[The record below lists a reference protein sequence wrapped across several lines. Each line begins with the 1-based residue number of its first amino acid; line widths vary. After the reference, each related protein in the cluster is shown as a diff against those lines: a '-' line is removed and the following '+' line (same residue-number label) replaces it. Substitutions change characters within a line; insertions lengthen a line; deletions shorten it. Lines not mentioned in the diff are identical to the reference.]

1 MWEAENRQSLYLLYD
16 AEGRR
21 VAKLGGTSLTSS
33 PITAIYILGTGGE
46 QLSELDGS
54 LNWKHSD
61 AYVGGKLL
69 ATYDSAGTHFH
80 FTDWL
85 GSRRLQVR
93 ADGSAAMQCVS
104 LPFGEDMSCGQP
116 NGFAAS
122 DADGTEH
129 HFTGKERDTE
139 SGSDYFKYRYYAS
152 SMGRWMSPDPA
163 GMMAVDITDPQ
174 SLNRY
179 AYVQNNALSFIDPY
193 GLDCA
198 YLNNAGNGVESVDQQ
213 SNSGEC
219 GKNGGYWVDGGLTNI
234 NINADQGAVQMTGT
248 NDGTDKTHA
257 SYQDTNVYVGKYL
270 NDPIGNPFGHIA
282 MAFPGQTP
290 VGWNPR
296 DDSQWK
302 KSAFMNGWK
311 TSVPGAVKKQIGG
324 QLKQTIRIP
333 VTGMQA
339 QMIQNAID
347 QSKGNYTLGE
357 GNGCDCGTWAQQML
371 GDAGINSGS
380 PARMPTNLMNQLQQI
395 YPQQ

>member
-1 MWEAENRQSLYLLYD
+1 MAIPAARKIAWCPISAFRWQMWEAENRQGLYLLYD

-129 HFTGKERDTE
+129 HFTGKERDIET
-139 SGSDYFKYRYYAS
+139 GHDYFGARYYAS
-152 SMGRWMSPDPA
+152 NMGRFMSPDWSDTPSQIPYA
-163 GMMAVDITDPQ
+163 DLPNPQ
-174 SLNRY
+174 SLNLYSYVKNNPLSRTDADGHCDVDGEHHGWVWCAAHAIGITETAKETQTRLANEASGFIAANHIGLIY
-179 AYVQNNALSFIDPY
+179 VNGQWQQPGAASNAQLVDWWNAYNKDNQDNIANGGRGLAFAGAAAGALTTPQARD
-193 GLDCA
+193 LA
-198 YLNNAGNGVESVDQQ
+198 KYLGFRPVNVDWDTHGQTVF
-213 SNSGEC
+213 E
-219 GKNGGYWVDGGLTNI
+219 KNGRYISLDKDSHSGGVWKEF
-234 NINADQGAVQMTGT
+234 DRQGNRTGT
-248 NDGTDKTHA
+248 LDAFLNKI
-257 SYQDTNVYVGKYL
+257 GK
-270 NDPIGNPFGHIA
+270 
-282 MAFPGQTP
+282 
-290 VGWNPR
+290 
-296 DDSQWK
+296 
-302 KSAFMNGWK
+302 
-311 TSVPGAVKKQIGG
+311 
-324 QLKQTIRIP
+324 
-333 VTGMQA
+333 
-339 QMIQNAID
+339 
-347 QSKGNYTLGE
+347 
-357 GNGCDCGTWAQQML
+357 
-371 GDAGINSGS
+371 
-380 PARMPTNLMNQLQQI
+380 
-395 YPQQ
+395 

>member
-1 MWEAENRQSLYLLYD
+1 VAIPAARKIAGYPISAFRWQMWEAENRQSLYLLYD

-129 HFTGKERDTE
+129 HFTGKERDIET
-139 SGSDYFKYRYYAS
+139 GHDYFGARYYAS
-152 SMGRWMSPDPA
+152 NMGRFMSPDWSDTPSQIPYA
-163 GMMAVDITDPQ
+163 DLPNPQ
-174 SLNRY
+174 SLNLYSYVKNNPLSRTDADGHCDVDGEHHGWVWCAAHAIGITETAKETQTRLANEASGFIAANHIGLIY
-179 AYVQNNALSFIDPY
+179 VNGQWQQPGAASNAQLVDWWNAYNKDNQDNIANGGRGLAFAGAAAGALTTPQARD
-193 GLDCA
+193 LA
-198 YLNNAGNGVESVDQQ
+198 KYLGFRPVNVDWDTHGQTVF
-213 SNSGEC
+213 E
-219 GKNGGYWVDGGLTNI
+219 KNGRYISLDKDSHSGGVWKEF
-234 NINADQGAVQMTGT
+234 DRQGNRTGT
-248 NDGTDKTHA
+248 LDAFLNKI
-257 SYQDTNVYVGKYL
+257 GK
-270 NDPIGNPFGHIA
+270 
-282 MAFPGQTP
+282 
-290 VGWNPR
+290 
-296 DDSQWK
+296 
-302 KSAFMNGWK
+302 
-311 TSVPGAVKKQIGG
+311 
-324 QLKQTIRIP
+324 
-333 VTGMQA
+333 
-339 QMIQNAID
+339 
-347 QSKGNYTLGE
+347 
-357 GNGCDCGTWAQQML
+357 
-371 GDAGINSGS
+371 
-380 PARMPTNLMNQLQQI
+380 
-395 YPQQ
+395 

>member
-1 MWEAENRQSLYLLYD
+1 MAIPAARKIAGYPISAFRWQMWEAENRQGLYLLYD

-129 HFTGKERDTE
+129 HFTGKERDIET
-139 SGSDYFKYRYYAS
+139 GHDYFGARYYAS
-152 SMGRWMSPDPA
+152 NMGRFMSPDWSDTPSQIPYA
-163 GMMAVDITDPQ
+163 DLPNPQ
-174 SLNRY
+174 SLNLYSYVKNNPLSRTDADGHCDVDGEHHGWVWCAAHAIGITETAKETQTRLANEASGFIAANHIGLIY
-179 AYVQNNALSFIDPY
+179 VNGQWQQPGAASNAQLVDWWNAYNKDNQDNIANGGRGLAFAGAAAGALTTPQARD
-193 GLDCA
+193 LA
-198 YLNNAGNGVESVDQQ
+198 KYLGFRPVNVDWDTHGQTVF
-213 SNSGEC
+213 E
-219 GKNGGYWVDGGLTNI
+219 KNGRYISLDKDSHSGGVWKEF
-234 NINADQGAVQMTGT
+234 DRQGNRTGT
-248 NDGTDKTHA
+248 LDAFLNKI
-257 SYQDTNVYVGKYL
+257 GK
-270 NDPIGNPFGHIA
+270 
-282 MAFPGQTP
+282 
-290 VGWNPR
+290 
-296 DDSQWK
+296 
-302 KSAFMNGWK
+302 
-311 TSVPGAVKKQIGG
+311 
-324 QLKQTIRIP
+324 
-333 VTGMQA
+333 
-339 QMIQNAID
+339 
-347 QSKGNYTLGE
+347 
-357 GNGCDCGTWAQQML
+357 
-371 GDAGINSGS
+371 
-380 PARMPTNLMNQLQQI
+380 
-395 YPQQ
+395 

>member
-1 MWEAENRQSLYLLYD
+1 MWEAENRQGLYLLYD

-129 HFTGKERDTE
+129 HFTGKERDIET
-139 SGSDYFKYRYYAS
+139 GHDCFGARYYAS
-152 SMGRWMSPDPA
+152 NMGRFMSPDWSDTPSQIPYA
-163 GMMAVDITDPQ
+163 DLPNPQ
-174 SLNRY
+174 SLNLYSYVKNNPLSRTDADGHCDVDGEHHGWVWCAAHAIGITETAKETQTRLANEASGFIAANHIGLIY
-179 AYVQNNALSFIDPY
+179 VNGQWQQPGAASNAQLVDWWNAYNKDNQDNIANGGRGLAFAGAAAGALTTPQARD
-193 GLDCA
+193 LA
-198 YLNNAGNGVESVDQQ
+198 KYLGFRPVNVDWDTHGQTVF
-213 SNSGEC
+213 E
-219 GKNGGYWVDGGLTNI
+219 KNGRYISLDKDSHSGGVWKEF
-234 NINADQGAVQMTGT
+234 DRQGNRTGT
-248 NDGTDKTHA
+248 LDAFLNKI
-257 SYQDTNVYVGKYL
+257 GK
-270 NDPIGNPFGHIA
+270 
-282 MAFPGQTP
+282 
-290 VGWNPR
+290 
-296 DDSQWK
+296 
-302 KSAFMNGWK
+302 
-311 TSVPGAVKKQIGG
+311 
-324 QLKQTIRIP
+324 
-333 VTGMQA
+333 
-339 QMIQNAID
+339 
-347 QSKGNYTLGE
+347 
-357 GNGCDCGTWAQQML
+357 
-371 GDAGINSGS
+371 
-380 PARMPTNLMNQLQQI
+380 
-395 YPQQ
+395 